1 MTGKTQSE
9 RPISSPAVEKYA
21 LPSPKRRAF
30 VSTMLLEQLT
40 EKLRAS
46 HHLAADEA
54 RAAAL
59 ALAEAEI
66 LEITKI
72 DFLAALAAK
81 GETAAEIAAF
91 AQTYRGVARDPG
103 VGEWSPRALDIV
115 GTGGDHAGGFN
126 VSTLV
131 TLTLAAAGVPVMK
144 HGNAGITS
152 KCGSADLMAA
162 FGLDL
167 QAPPEK
173 TRAALCELGYC
184 FFFAP
189 AYHPSFK
196 HIAPARKALAARG
209 QPTIFNL
216 LGPLINPG
224 RPAHAMLGV
233 YAPPLV
239 EKFGATLEVLGCPAG
254 IVAHGVIEPGKGID
268 ELTTATDNLV
278 AGVGRLR
285 GATANWTP
293 ADFGMERAPF
303 TDLVGGDVATNV
315 ALTEAILAGR
325 APRGLTDTIV
335 AVASLGLWIVGRE
348 STVSSGVPLV
358 RELLQGGA
366 VAKKIADTREFYRS

>member
-1 MTGKTQSE
+1 MSLD
-9 RPISSPAVEKYA
+9 P
-21 LPSPKRRAF
+21 
-30 VSTMLLEQLT
+30 LT
-40 EKLRAS
+40 RK
-46 HHLAADEA
+46 LAASQSLDAAEA

-59 ALAEAEI
+59 ALASPEI
-66 LEITKI
+66 GEDAKI
-72 DFLAALAAK
+72 AFLAALSAK
-81 GETAAEIAAF
+81 GETAEEIAAF
-91 AQTYRGVARDPG
+91 ALTYRSIARDPG
-103 VGEWSPRALDIV
+103 VEAWAPQALDIV

-173 TRAALCELGYC
+173 ARAALRELGYC

-189 AYHPSFK
+189 AYHPTFK

-209 QPTIFNL
+209 QRTIFNI

-224 RPAHAMLGV
+224 RPAHVMLGV
-233 YAPPLV
+233 YAPALV
-239 EKFGATLEVLGCPAG
+239 TKFATTLEVLGCPAG
-254 IVAHGVIEPGKGID
+254 IVAHGIIESGRGID
-268 ELTTATDNLV
+268 EWTTATENLV
-278 AGVGRLR
+278 AGIGRLK

-293 ADFGMERAPF
+293 ADFGMEPAPF
-303 TDLVGGDVATNV
+303 ADLIGGDVATNL

-325 APRGLTDTIV
+325 APRGLMDTIT
-335 AVASLGLWIVGRE
+335 AVAAMGLWIAGRQPDLRG
-348 STVSSGVPLV
+348 GVEV
-358 RELLQGGA
+358 ARDLLLGGA

>member
-1 MTGKTQSE
+1 MSLESLTGKLT
-9 RPISSPAVEKYA
+9 A
-21 LPSPKRRAF
+21 RRD
-30 VSTMLLEQLT
+30 LD
-40 EKLRAS
+40 
-46 HHLAADEA
+46 AAEA

-59 ALAEAEI
+59 ALASPDIAE
-66 LEITKI
+66 TVKI
-72 DFLAALAAK
+72 DFLAALSAK
-81 GETAAEIAAF
+81 GESASELAAF

-103 VGEWSPRALDIV
+103 VDEWAPRALDIV

-167 QAPPEK
+167 QASPEK
-173 TRAALCELGYC
+173 TRAALRELGYC

-189 AYHPSFK
+189 AYHPAFK

-209 QPTIFNL
+209 QRTIFNL

-224 RPAHAMLGV
+224 RPANVMLGV
-233 YAPPLV
+233 YAPSLV
-239 EKFGATLEVLGCPAG
+239 EKFAATLEVLGCPAG
-254 IVAHGVIEPGKGID
+254 IVAHGVIAPGQGID

-278 AGVGRLR
+278 AGVGRLKS
-285 GATANWTP
+285 ATANWTP

-303 TDLVGGDVATNV
+303 SDLVGGDVATNL
-315 ALTEAILAGR
+315 ALTEALLAGR
-325 APRGLTDTIV
+325 APRGLSDTIV
-335 AVASLGLWIVGRE
+335 AVAALGLWVAGQE
-348 STVSSGVPLV
+348 STVRSGVA
-358 RELLQGGA
+358 RARDLLQGGA

>member
-1 MTGKTQSE
+1 MSLESLTGKLT
-9 RPISSPAVEKYA
+9 A
-21 LPSPKRRAF
+21 RRD
-30 VSTMLLEQLT
+30 LD
-40 EKLRAS
+40 
-46 HHLAADEA
+46 ADEA
-54 RAAAL
+54 RTAAL
-59 ALAEAEI
+59 ALASPDVAE
-66 LEITKI
+66 TVKI
-72 DFLAALAAK
+72 DFLAALSAK
-81 GETAAEIAAF
+81 GESADELAAF

-103 VGEWSPRALDIV
+103 VQEWAPRALDIV

-167 QAPPEK
+167 QASPEK
-173 TRAALCELGYC
+173 TRAALRELGYC

-189 AYHPSFK
+189 AYHPTFK
-196 HIAPARKALAARG
+196 HIASARKALAARG
-209 QPTIFNL
+209 QRTIFNL

-224 RPAHAMLGV
+224 RPANVMLGV
-233 YAPPLV
+233 YAPQLV
-239 EKFGATLEVLGCPAG
+239 EKFAATLDVLGCPAG
-254 IVAHGVIEPGKGID
+254 IVAHGVIAPGQGID

-278 AGVGRLR
+278 AGVGRLK

-293 ADFGMERAPF
+293 ADFGMARSPF
-303 TDLVGGDVATNV
+303 TDLVGGDVATNL
-315 ALTEAILAGR
+315 ALTEALLAGR
-325 APRGLTDTIV
+325 APRGLSDTIV
-335 AVASLGLWIVGRE
+335 AVAALGLWVAGQE
-348 STVSSGVPLV
+348 PTVASGVPRV